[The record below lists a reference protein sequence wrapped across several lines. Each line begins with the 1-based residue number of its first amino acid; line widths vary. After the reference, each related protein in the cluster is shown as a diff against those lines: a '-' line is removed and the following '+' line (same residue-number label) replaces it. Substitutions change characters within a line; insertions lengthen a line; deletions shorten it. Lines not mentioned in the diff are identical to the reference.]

1 MAIGK
6 LVKLLMKKGPTQA
19 TKKLEAK
26 DVEFPEENLDLI
38 IQRIQ
43 EVKPDLGKESQ
54 PPSAIRKTIDK
65 YSDKYQEWK
74 DNRPEARRKL
84 QERIDN
90 LKRIR
95 EEEEARI
102 KQDQMNEMQREER
115 RKNIRFTP
123 KTEVIEGE

>member
-65 YSDKYQEWK
+65 YSDKYQEYK
-74 DNRPEARRKL
+74 DNTPEAKRKL
-84 QERIDN
+84 QQRLDN
-90 LKRIR
+90 LKRIQ
-95 EEEEARI
+95 EEEEAQF
-102 KQDQMNEMQREER
+102 KKEALDNMEREER
-115 RKNIRFTP
+115 RKKVRFVP
-123 KTEVIEGE
+123 KTEIIEDK